1 MTNRRDFVK
10 AMAAGVFMAM
20 AAGVFMA
27 MAALM
32 KFTSPSHI
40 MFGTDYPQEP
50 IESTT
55 KHLPENGLSSELLH
69 AIDRGNAALLLPKFK
84 A

>member
-1 MTNRRDFVK
+1 
-10 AMAAGVFMAM
+10 
-20 AAGVFMA
+20 

-32 KFTSPSHI
+32 KFTAPSHI

-55 KHLPENGLSSELLH
+55 KHLPENGLSAEMLH
-69 AIDRGNAALLLPKFK
+69 AIDRGNAELLFPKFK